1 MMNEMAMNH
10 GNPGRRILLAL
21 ACAAGLAAPMLA
33 QEPATA
39 PAPQQ
44 QAPQEH
50 PGGGWQGREGHQLE
64 HLTRALNLTPD
75 QVSQIKTIQ
84 ESARQQMIA
93 LHQDTTTPQA
103 DKRAKMMSLHQ
114 TEQTNIKA
122 VLNDDQKSRFD
133 AMQARMRER
142 REDHDQ
148 GGPATQPLPP
158 AA

>member
-1 MMNEMAMNH
+1 MNRGKAT
-10 GNPGRRILLAL
+10 RRIFLAA
-21 ACAAGLAAPMLA
+21 ACAVGMAVPMLA
-33 QEPATA
+33 QEPSA
-39 PAPQQ
+39 PPPQQ
-44 QAPQEH
+44 QAPQGQ
-50 PGGGWQGREGHQLE
+50 PGGWQRRENHHLE
-64 HLTRALNLTPD
+64 YLTKALNLTPD
-75 QVSQIKTIQ
+75 QVSQVKTIQ
-84 ESARQQMIA
+84 ENTRQQMMA
-93 LHQDTTTPQA
+93 LHQDTTIPGA